1 MMKKI
6 FWRVVSPVMVVFL
19 LGIIC
24 ACQQT
29 YPEPVS
35 GTALEALRTEY
46 PCVEEDEQICMDSP
60 ASIKEVFESY
70 NPRIAA
76 VVLSITGEADTK
88 NVYLPDTVDGHT
100 LTFTTYYFPAHIDSV
115 LYKPNGISFNS
126 DIIYAAG
133 SSYYE
138 QFQPG
143 KKYVVFLVPET
154 NTVTNEVVENTYRS
168 YLPENYYLT
177 KNDVLLSMMDT
188 YPAFMQYSGW
198 NVNAFKAEL
207 NQLVK

>member
-1 MMKKI
+1 MKKI
-6 FWRVVSPVMVVFL
+6 FGRVISALMVVFL
-19 LGIIC
+19 LGAAC

-46 PCVEEDEQICMDSP
+46 PCVKEDAQLSMGSP
-60 ASIKEVFESY
+60 ASIKEVFESS

-76 VVLSITGEADTK
+76 VTISITGEATTE
-88 NVYLPDTVDGHT
+88 NEYLPDTVDGHT
-100 LTFTTYYFPAHIDSV
+100 LTFTTYYCPAHIDSV
-115 LYKPNGISFNS
+115 LYKPNGVSINS

-133 SSYYE
+133 SAYHD

-154 NTVTNEVVENTYRS
+154 NNETNEVIENTYRS
-168 YLPENYYLT
+168 YLPENYFLT
-177 KNDVLLSMMDT
+177 ENNVILSMMDA
-188 YPAFMQYSGW
+188 YPVFAQYSGW